1 MQNLV
6 KKLVLTNFRNH
17 KTLTIEPVSRIIAV
31 MGKNGV
37 GKTNILESISLLS
50 AGRGLRGAKLQEMKS
65 FTASVDENWV
75 IYSEIVG
82 AEGEAQIGTS
92 LDYTNSGKEK
102 RRARINQEDIRGT
115 SELADYFSYVS
126 LVPQQDHIFTKG
138 STSRR
143 DYLDKLCE
151 IFFPTYEEM
160 LKVYN
165 IARYE
170 RRKVISN
177 NSYDEYWVNTLEQR
191 MAEKGVA
198 IAFCRLELC
207 ELLNSFMSEAAKS
220 GFPEAHLDVTG
231 EIEDF
236 LKLSHKALEAEN
248 FFKEKLLENRIFDAN
263 SKRTN
268 FGIHRSDFCVI
279 HKNKNIP
286 AEFTSQGE
294 QKAMLLTITIA
305 SVLAKKARSGFYPV
319 LLLDEVASHLDET
332 KRAKLYDFI
341 NNIPCQTWLT
351 STEREHFDGL
361 KEVEFIIL

>member
-17 KTLTIEPVSRIIAV
+17 KTLTIEPVTRVVAV
-31 MGKNGV
+31 LGKNGV

-50 AGRGLRGAKLQEMKS
+50 TGRGLRSAKLQEIKS
-65 FTASVDENWV
+65 FDAPSSENWV

-92 LDYTNSGKEK
+92 LGYTNSGKEK

-126 LVPQQDHIFTKG
+126 LTPQQDHTFTAG

-143 DYLDKLCE
+143 NYLDKLCE

-160 LKVYN
+160 LKTYD
-165 IARYE
+165 ITRYE
-170 RRKVISN
+170 RRKLLA
-177 NSYDEYWVNTLEQR
+177 NSYDEYWVNALEQR

-220 GFPEAHLDVTG
+220 GFPEAHLDVSG
-231 EIEDF
+231 EVEDF
-236 LKLSHKALEAEN
+236 LKTSHKALDVEN
-248 FFKEKLLENRIFDAN
+248 YFKEKLLENRIFDAH

-268 FGIHRSDFCVI
+268 FGIHRSDFRVT

-294 QKAMLLTITIA
+294 QKAVLLAITIA
-305 SVLAKKARSGFYPV
+305 SVLAKKSRSGFYPV
-319 LLLDEVASHLDET
+319 LLLDEVASHLDEN
-332 KRAKLYDFI
+332 KRANLYDFI
-341 NNIPCQTWLT
+341 NTVPCQTWLT
-351 STEREHFDGL
+351 STEKEHFTGL
-361 KEVEFIIL
+361 KEVEFICL